1 MKVHVAK
8 TAGFCYGVGRAVEHT
23 FALIRQGVPNLYT
36 FGELIHNRDVTQSLL
51 KNGVRVANRVE
62 EIPKDAHVIIRAH
75 GVSQSVTDARGGK
88 RRQPV
93 DCRRARTSRGG
104 GNCRVFPV

>member
-62 EIPKDAHVIIRAH
+62 EIPKDAHVIIRA
-75 GVSQSVTDARGGK
+75 QAGGHC
-88 RRQPV
+88 V
-93 DCRRARTSRGG
+93 
-104 GNCRVFPV
+104 